1 MLIYID
7 SVNMVVNTNFIDV
20 IREVDDFDLDTMLNT
35 QVDEP
40 IKPSSLK
47 KITIKLKDNTIIEI
61 QNQTV
66 KEIFD
71 LISKG

>member
-1 MLIYID
+1 
-7 SVNMVVNTNFIDV
+7 MVVNTDFIDV
-20 IREVDDFDLDTMLNT
+20 IREVDDFDLNTMLNT

-40 IKPSSLK
+40 IKPLSLK

-66 KEIFD
+66 KGIFD